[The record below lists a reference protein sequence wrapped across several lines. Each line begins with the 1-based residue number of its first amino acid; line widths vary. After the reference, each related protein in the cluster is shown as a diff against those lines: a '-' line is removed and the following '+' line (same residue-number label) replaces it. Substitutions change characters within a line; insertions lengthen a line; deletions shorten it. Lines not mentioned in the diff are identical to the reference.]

1 MGGIKTGVLDL
12 IIGPTVNKR
21 DECIHILFHRNPV
34 MIEVMS
40 LREATR
46 KDLME
51 KSRES
56 YLRKQFTTGWR

>member
-1 MGGIKTGVLDL
+1 MGGIKTGVL
-12 IIGPTVNKR
+12 R

-34 MIEVMS
+34 MIEVTS
-40 LREATR
+40 LREVTR